1 MRDEDIVS
9 RLTEA
14 QLDALKEAGNIG
26 AGNAATALYQIIGK
40 KIMMSVPRAAVIP
53 LSEVPDV
60 LGGSEVLVAG
70 VFLRVLGDAPGS
82 ILFVMPKD
90 SALYLVDML
99 MGRPESST
107 QVLSEMD
114 QSALK
119 EIGNILASSY
129 LNALAS
135 FTKLTFLPTVP
146 ALAFDMAGAI
156 LDVILVELGQLGD
169 YALLIETRFQAE
181 SAHVEGHFFLIP
193 DPGALSIILKAL
205 GVGDNGAGN

>member
-1 MRDEDIVS
+1 MENDIIG

-14 QLDALKEAGNIG
+14 QLDALKEVGNIG
-26 AGNAATALYQIIGK
+26 AGNAATALYQMIGK
-40 KIMMSVPRAAVIP
+40 KVNMSVPRAAVIP
-53 LSEVPDV
+53 LSEVPEV
-60 LGGSEVLVAG
+60 LGGPEILVAG

-90 SALYLVDML
+90 SALYLVDIL
-99 MGRPESST
+99 MGRPQSST
-107 QVLSEMD
+107 QVLSELD
-114 QSALK
+114 KSALK

-129 LNALAS
+129 LNALSS
-135 FTKLTFLPTVP
+135 FTGLTFLPTVP

-156 LDVILVELGQLGD
+156 LDVILAELGQLGD

-193 DPGALSIILKAL
+193 DPGSLMVILRTL
-205 GVGDNGAGN
+205 GVGSDGAGN

>member
-1 MRDEDIVS
+1 MAEEIIKS
-9 RLTEA
+9 LTDA
-14 QLDALKEAGNIG
+14 QLDALKEVGNVG
-26 AGNAATALYQIIGK
+26 AGNAATALYQMIGK
-40 KIMMSVPRAAVIP
+40 KINMTVPRAAVIP
-53 LSEVPDV
+53 LHEVPEV
-60 LGGSEVLVAG
+60 LGGPEVLVAG

-90 SALYLVDML
+90 SALSLVDML

-114 QSALK
+114 KSALK

-129 LNALAS
+129 LNALSS
-135 FTKLTFLPTVP
+135 FTNLTFMPTVP

-156 LDVILVELGQLGD
+156 LDVILAELGQMGD

-181 SAHVEGHFFLIP
+181 AGHVEGHFFLIP
-193 DPGALSIILKAL
+193 DPGSLIVILKAL
-205 GVGDNGAGN
+205 GVGSNGTGN